1 MTDYTGKV
9 VLVTGA
15 SRGLGRLLVDH
26 FLRNG
31 AKVIGASRGPSDR
44 TDSAYEHHELDI
56 ADDPAVRAMFVSIAR
71 SHGRLDVAINNAGVL
86 TSMHAMLMPA
96 GRAEEMVRTNI
107 LGTLFVAR
115 EAAKVMRQR
124 SFGRII
130 AIGSM
135 ASTLEPVGDSVYAA
149 TKSAS
154 QTLTGV
160 LAKEFAG
167 YGITVNTVAVSALD
181 TDMFRQLTRKKVDK
195 VIAELPLPRM
205 ATPDDIFNVIDFFA
219 SERSSYIT
227 AQTIFLGGV
236 HA

>member
-1 MTDYTGKV
+1 MTDYAGKV

-26 FLRNG
+26 FLRHG
-31 AKVIGASRGPSDR
+31 ATVIGASRGPSDQS
-44 TDSAYEHHELDI
+44 DSAYEHHELDI
-56 ADDPAVRAMFVSIAR
+56 ADDPAVRALFVGIAR
-71 SHGRLDVAINNAGVL
+71 THGRLDVAINNAGVL

-115 EAAKVMRQR
+115 EAAKIMRRR

-154 QTLTGV
+154 QTLSGV
-160 LAKEFAG
+160 LAKEFAE

-181 TDMFRQLTRKKVDK
+181 TDMFRQLTREKVDK
-195 VIAELPLPRM
+195 VIADLPLPRM
-205 ATPDDIFNVIDFFA
+205 ATPDDIFNVVDFFA
-219 SERSSYIT
+219 AERSSYVT